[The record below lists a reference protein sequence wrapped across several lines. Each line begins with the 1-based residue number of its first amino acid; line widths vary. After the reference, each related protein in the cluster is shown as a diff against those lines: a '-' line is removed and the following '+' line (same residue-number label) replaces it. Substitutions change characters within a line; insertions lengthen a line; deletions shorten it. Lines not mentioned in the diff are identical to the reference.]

1 MESLVGS
8 FAITICKLR
17 QARKGATVAVLLCA
31 GVWLARLSTLYI
43 LFRLSITSLFL
54 HSHSLFFDEL
64 ESASVYLFS

>member
-31 GVWLARLSTLYI
+31 GVWLARLSTLIFFSTLYHLRI
-43 LFRLSITSLFL
+43 SSFL
-54 HSHSLFFDEL
+54 LVFPDVL
-64 ESASVYLFS
+64 ESAYGYLFR